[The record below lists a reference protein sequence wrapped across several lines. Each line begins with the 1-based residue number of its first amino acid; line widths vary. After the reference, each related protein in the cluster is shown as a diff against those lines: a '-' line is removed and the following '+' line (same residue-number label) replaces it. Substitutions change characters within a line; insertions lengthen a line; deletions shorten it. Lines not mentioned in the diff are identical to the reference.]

1 MRLGPLKFIYN
12 EKGNVLIIWKWRFQ
26 TVRALFLKPCRALNG
41 MPVWGGP
48 WWPEYGETFS
58 TYFLLSVSLIFW
70 YIYNKYPKDLSGQL
84 KYLTY

>member
-1 MRLGPLKFIYN
+1 
-12 EKGNVLIIWKWRFQ
+12 
-26 TVRALFLKPCRALNG
+26 

-58 TYFLLSVSLIFW
+58 TCFLLSVSLIFL

-84 KYLTY
+84 KSLTY